1 MIATLTKCNFCWK
14 TFILFVWYYLSI
26 LAMLSVV
33 VWQINLNIRVKTHVC
48 GDRVTVMQFRHQGKT

>member
-1 MIATLTKCNFCWK
+1 
-14 TFILFVWYYLSI
+14 
-26 LAMLSVV
+26 MLSVV